1 MAGRLDGF
9 LDGRPLSLIAQE
21 GTVTLNSNNLSSLLK
36 LRRSWRTMVQP
47 LIAILDREHI
57 RLLVQ
62 VRWLGKVEV
71 FPRPKYLVRLFLP

>member
-21 GTVTLNSNNLSSLLK
+21 GTVTLNSDNLSSLLK
-36 LRRSWRTMVQP
+36 LRRTWSTMFQP
-47 LIAILDREHI
+47 LIAILDWQDF

-71 FPRPKYLVRLFLP
+71 FPKPKYLVRLFLR